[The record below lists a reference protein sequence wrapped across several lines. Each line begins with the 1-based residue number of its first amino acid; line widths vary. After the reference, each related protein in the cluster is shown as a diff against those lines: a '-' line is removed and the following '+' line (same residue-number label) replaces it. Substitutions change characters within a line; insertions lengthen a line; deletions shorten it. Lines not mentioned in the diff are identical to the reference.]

1 MIIGMDWL
9 ERNKVVLKY
18 FSKTF
23 TYIAEDQVLRTV
35 RGFPKPISV
44 RKISAMQLKKFLR
57 KGCKLFAVRVAEFL
71 LNEN

>member
-1 MIIGMDWL
+1 M
-9 ERNKVVLKY
+9 LKY

-23 TYIAEDQVLRTV
+23 TYIAEDQVLRTI

-44 RKISAMQLKKFLR
+44 RQIYAMQLKKCLR
-57 KGCKLFAVRVAEFL
+57 KCCKLFAGRGADFL